1 VIPIAITRN
10 MSLRVDGVM
19 VCSTYG
25 APAQKD
31 GACAGTTRSA
41 DLVRGS
47 EHCKSN
53 TTLAN
58 CKNNLRQWPLKIVR
72 SLRSILGS
80 VADRALHAPRQPQTR
95 KSPSCG
101 VSKLEPLP
109 ARRTNQGRAD
119 PKHPMAASRY
129 NKS

>member
-1 VIPIAITRN
+1 MIPIAITRN

-41 DLVRGS
+41 DLVRRS

-53 TTLAN
+53 TTLQLVPVA
-58 CKNNLRQWPLKIVR
+58 LKIVR
-72 SLRSILGS
+72 SQS
-80 VADRALHAPRQPQTR
+80 
-95 KSPSCG
+95 
-101 VSKLEPLP
+101 
-109 ARRTNQGRAD
+109 
-119 PKHPMAASRY
+119 
-129 NKS
+129 

>member
-41 DLVRGS
+41 DLVRRS
-47 EHCKSN
+47 EHCKH
-53 TTLAN
+53 
-58 CKNNLRQWPLKIVR
+58 NLGGLQGQLVP
-72 SLRSILGS
+72 
-80 VADRALHAPRQPQTR
+80 VAPQD
-95 KSPSCG
+95 C
-101 VSKLEPLP
+101 
-109 ARRTNQGRAD
+109 
-119 PKHPMAASRY
+119 
-129 NKS
+129 